1 MASERRNDKA
11 LAVTLRQRAPIP
23 LDVNFTC
30 NAGELLAIVGPSGGG
45 KSTILRAIAG
55 LVTPSSGRIECN
67 GKTWLDTE
75 TGINLAAHHRS
86 TGFVFQSFALFP
98 HMSARANVE
107 EALPV
112 EASLKERRRIA
123 EELLARVHL
132 AGLEERKPSELSGGQ
147 QQRVAVARAL
157 AREPNVILLDEPFS
171 AVDEATRKKL
181 QSELLTLRQTLNVPI
196 LLVTHSLEEATLLA
210 DNICLVHHGKSLQS
224 GPTQTV
230 LNNPASSQAARLIGH
245 RNIFG
250 GEIVAQ
256 LPEAQKTMISWAG
269 HRVEADY
276 QPDFTTGSQIMWLV
290 PQSGVIL
297 HQRVRPSKG
306 ERENPIAGEVIECL
320 KAGDNT
326 RIALCV
332 SGETDPLALSVP
344 THVAERN
351 SIRIGETIQVSL
363 LAKAIHILPD

>member
-1 MASERRNDKA
+1 MESERQNLKA
-11 LAVTLRQRAPIP
+11 LAVTLRQSAPIP
-23 LDVNFTC
+23 LDVNFSC

-55 LVTPSSGRIECN
+55 LVTPSSGRIVCN
-67 GKTWLDTE
+67 GETWLDTE
-75 TGINLAAHHRS
+75 TGVNLAAHHRA

-98 HMSARANVE
+98 HMTARANVE

-112 EASLKERRRIA
+112 DAGPDKKRQMA

-132 AGLEERKPSELSGGQ
+132 SGLEDRKPSELSGGQ

-157 AREPNVILLDEPFS
+157 AREPNAMLLDEPFS

-181 QSELLTLRQTLNVPI
+181 QRELMTLQQTLNVPI

-210 DNICLVHHGKSLQS
+210 DKICLVHHGTSLQS

-245 RNIFG
+245 RNIFSG
-250 GEIVAQ
+250 KIVAHQ
-256 LPEAQKTMISWAG
+256 PEAQKTLISWAG
-269 HRVEADY
+269 QRIEAHY
-276 QPDFTTGSQIMWLV
+276 QPDFNAGSRIMWLI
-290 PQSGVIL
+290 PQSQVIL

-306 ERENPIAGEVIECL
+306 ERENPITGEVTECL
-320 KAGDNT
+320 KAGDNA
-326 RIALCV
+326 RIALSV

-351 SIRIGETIQVSL
+351 HIRVGETIQVSL
-363 LAKAIHILPD
+363 LAKAIHILPH